1 MNKVTALFFA
11 TLRDRMGIKSVELQ
25 LPLRT
30 DVMGFRNL
38 LIEKYPV
45 LSELMNHTLVS
56 INHEYVFDET
66 VIPDGAEI
74 ALFPPVSGG

>member
-25 LPLRT
+25 IPLQT
-30 DVMGFRNL
+30 NVMGFRNL

-56 INHEYVFDET
+56 INHEYAFDEAL
-66 VIPDGAEI
+66 IPDDAEI